1 MQRHLLRLLLPFAV
15 LACAAEAFAFLA
27 PAATA
32 LRAAGSLQERSAAV
46 GQGQQQR
53 QRQRAPTRRMAAP
66 SMMAAGGAKK
76 KVLVLGGDGCV

>member
-53 QRQRAPTRRMAAP
+53 QRAPTRRMAAP